1 MPSVYG
7 HALYMKLRTQPSPHI
22 DTRVIQITYSTVY
35 ESEDLA
41 ESSVWYTIY
50 VHIVHEIFTARC
62 YTRVQY
68 SYDTL
73 YFCLWQRN
81 LCPDHIQW
89 NFLKILSRF
98 ITLRYMLFGEPT
110 VMVYSKGTS
119 PNFSANGVGMENVA
133 VGIHRPQ
140 YHWNDWR

>member
-1 MPSVYG
+1 MHMYCIWNWGLSHVLTFI
-7 HALYMKLRTQPSPHI
+7 HVCTLY
-22 DTRVIQITYSTVY
+22 IQMAYSTVY

-41 ESSVWYTIY
+41 ESSVSYTIY
-50 VHIVHEIFTARC
+50 VHIVHEIFTSRY
-62 YTRVQY
+62 YTRVKY

-73 YFCLWQRN
+73 SFCLWQRN

-98 ITLRYMLFGEPT
+98 ITLGMCSL
-110 VMVYSKGTS
+110 GTAPS
-119 PNFSANGVGMENVA
+119 WCTPREHPQILARMGVGMENVA